1 MEGESSRMKIDKA
14 DWDLQ
19 VAEESATEG
28 TWLSRSSDPSARQN
42 VEMEKWNKK
51 AIQSRQES
59 LAE

>member
-1 MEGESSRMKIDKA
+1 MKIDKA
-14 DWDLQ
+14 VWDLQ
-19 VAEESATEG
+19 VAEESAEA